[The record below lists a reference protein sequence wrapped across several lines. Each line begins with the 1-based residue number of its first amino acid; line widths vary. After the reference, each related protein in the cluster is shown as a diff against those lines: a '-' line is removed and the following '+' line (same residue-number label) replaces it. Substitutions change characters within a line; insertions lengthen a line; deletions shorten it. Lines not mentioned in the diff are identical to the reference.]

1 MPPSPTA
8 PPSQTPP
15 GTAPSTTIWIGGLFY
30 VDDLC
35 LMSTCPHEL
44 QRLIHACQTWSKKS
58 RLLINTDKSK
68 VMALNETADVHRA
81 RKNLQASFLL
91 PLPATRKN
99 LKQEQPLAPFH
110 LISRFPTGAGPTT
123 HLLEEVPQYD
133 YLGLRLDEKL
143 TMGPAKEAVLKKA
156 NEELV
161 PVLAVVR
168 SLKYQKHHHNPTL
181 KS

>member
-1 MPPSPTA
+1 M
-8 PPSQTPP
+8 
-15 GTAPSTTIWIGGLFY
+15 
-30 VDDLC
+30 
-35 LMSTCPHEL
+35 
-44 QRLIHACQTWSKKS
+44 
-58 RLLINTDKSK
+58 
-68 VMALNETADVHRA
+68 
-81 RKNLQASFLL
+81 RKNLQASFIL
-91 PLPATRKN
+91 PLPATRNN

-110 LISRFPTGAGPTT
+110 FISIFPTGAGPTT

>member
-1 MPPSPTA
+1 
-8 PPSQTPP
+8 
-15 GTAPSTTIWIGGLFY
+15 
-30 VDDLC
+30 
-35 LMSTCPHEL
+35 
-44 QRLIHACQTWSKKS
+44 
-58 RLLINTDKSK
+58 
-68 VMALNETADVHRA
+68 MALNETADVHRA

-143 TMGPAKEAVLKKA
+143 TMSPAKEAVLKKA
-156 NEELV
+156 SKALI

-168 SLKYQKHHHNPTL
+168 SLKYQKRDHNPTL
-181 KS
+181 ASSPTTPLKPVYSRTTFSTSAISTTHHILALSSAI